1 MFKQLFSLRSLFL
14 ILPISICY
22 WLLAHTPRENSSTLL
37 LFFFSSC
44 LLSYFSFKQ
53 SSVNQIFLQGL
64 FFRFLFIGIV
74 PWLSQDFFRFIW
86 DGLLLY
92 NHINPYAYTPDMLMG
107 MDILFSTELKEE
119 LWRGMGTL
127 SAGYFSNYPPINQ
140 MGFLFSVA
148 WFPEQLV
155 TSIIA
160 MRLLLIAADVGVFLI
175 GKQLLSHWQLPEKRI
190 GWYFLNPLVIVELT
204 GNLHWEGVLLFF
216 FALGCWW
223 YVKQKHTLAA
233 FAFAL
238 SVATK
243 LIPLLILP
251 VFARFQSLKKTA
263 LMVAVGSG
271 VLCLLFLPF
280 FWSVGVE
287 NYMATIRL
295 WFKNFEFNG
304 SFYYIIRWIGYE
316 LKGYNIIRQ
325 WGEFS
330 PYLIV
335 SLIAFFSFWSKK
347 TNYQQLFNGM
357 LLLLSCY
364 YFMSSIVHPWYI
376 IPLVFLSLFSSYSYA
391 VIWSVLVFVSY
402 VTYAHPSFQE
412 NFILIGLEYGLVL
425 SVLFYELNKGRP
437 LLKHF

>member
-1 MFKQLFSLRSLFL
+1 
-14 ILPISICY
+14 
-22 WLLAHTPRENSSTLL
+22 
-37 LFFFSSC
+37 
-44 LLSYFSFKQ
+44 
-53 SSVNQIFLQGL
+53 
-64 FFRFLFIGIV
+64 
-74 PWLSQDFFRFIW
+74 
-86 DGLLLY
+86 
-92 NHINPYAYTPDMLMG
+92 
-107 MDILFSTELKEE
+107 
-119 LWRGMGTL
+119 
-127 SAGYFSNYPPINQ
+127 
-140 MGFLFSVA
+140 
-148 WFPEQLV
+148 
-155 TSIIA
+155 
-160 MRLLLIAADVGVFLI
+160 
-175 GKQLLSHWQLPEKRI
+175 
-190 GWYFLNPLVIVELT
+190 
-204 GNLHWEGVLLFF
+204 
-216 FALGCWW
+216 
-223 YVKQKHTLAA
+223 
-233 FAFAL
+233 
-238 SVATK
+238 
-243 LIPLLILP
+243 
-251 VFARFQSLKKTA
+251 
-263 LMVAVGSG
+263 
-271 VLCLLFLPF
+271 
-280 FWSVGVE
+280 
-287 NYMATIRL
+287 MATIRL
-295 WFKNFEFNG
+295 WFRNFEFNG